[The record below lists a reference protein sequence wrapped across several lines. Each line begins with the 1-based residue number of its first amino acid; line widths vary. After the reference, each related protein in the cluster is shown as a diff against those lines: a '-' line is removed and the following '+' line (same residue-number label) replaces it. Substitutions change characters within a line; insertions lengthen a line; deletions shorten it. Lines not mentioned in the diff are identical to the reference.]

1 MFFSV
6 RVWKMW
12 GWCPSSEIT
21 IILLF
26 WLGCF
31 SLLWTHWVAGY
42 SKISTA
48 AETKVHL
55 LTHGSKFWYVHQ
67 IKKTGSY
74 NMISQYKIYT
84 IFIYYFL
91 LLVCTWSESLFVI
104 CLIHI
109 WWFLKA
115 EEHLQSQLHKRKEK
129 MYWATFSS
137 DPHCWSNLTRILTDT
152 QTRLQQLHCDE

>member
-1 MFFSV
+1 MWNVFVCACMKDV
-6 RVWKMW
+6 RVVPIVRDHHHPAVLAGMFL
-12 GWCPSSEIT
+12 STLDS
-21 IILLF
+21 
-26 WLGCF
+26 LGV
-31 SLLWTHWVAGY
+31 LQVIQ
-42 SKISTA
+42 KISTA
-48 AETKVHL
+48 VQTKVHL

-67 IKKTGSY
+67 IKKAGSY

-104 CLIHI
+104 CLIHT

-129 MYWATFSS
+129 KKCTEQHLVLTLTA
-137 DPHCWSNLTRILTDT
+137 DPS
-152 QTRLQQLHCDE
+152 